1 MRKLYSGSI
10 ALGLNDAL
18 VEITGALA
26 GFTFALQESMLIG
39 ILGLIMGV
47 AAALSMA
54 ASEFLSSKEE
64 KSQNSRKEPL
74 KGAVY
79 TGISYI
85 ISVALLVL
93 PFFLFSSV
101 YVALTSTLIIA
112 LVIIGF
118 FNKFISVEK
127 NVPFWKRFF
136 TMAVISLSVAFIS
149 FLFGLLL
156 RNFVGM

>member
-64 KSQNSRKEPL
+64 KSQNCL
-74 KGAVY
+74 
-79 TGISYI
+79 
-85 ISVALLVL
+85 
-93 PFFLFSSV
+93 
-101 YVALTSTLIIA
+101 
-112 LVIIGF
+112 
-118 FNKFISVEK
+118 
-127 NVPFWKRFF
+127 
-136 TMAVISLSVAFIS
+136 
-149 FLFGLLL
+149 
-156 RNFVGM
+156 